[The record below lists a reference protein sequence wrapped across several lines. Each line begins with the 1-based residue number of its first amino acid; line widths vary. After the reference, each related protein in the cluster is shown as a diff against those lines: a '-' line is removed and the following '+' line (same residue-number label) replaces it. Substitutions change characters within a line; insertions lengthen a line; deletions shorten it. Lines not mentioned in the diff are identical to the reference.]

1 MPTGNN
7 NSTTLYI
14 MAGDKMIEMPGIES
28 VEVECDM
35 PEHSPLNITTHFE
48 VSFTRT
54 DGMDSRSFLRHVM
67 PNNWLKRHGYPMRR
81 KSKKG

>member
-1 MPTGNN
+1 MPTENN

-14 MAGDKMIEMPGIES
+14 MAGDKMIEMPGLES
-28 VEVECDM
+28 VEAECDM

-48 VSFTRT
+48 VPFTRT
-54 DGMDSRSFLRHVM
+54 GGMNSRSFLRHVM

-81 KSKKG
+81 RAMK